1 MEQRNTGCW
10 TAKHEIPVALTVA
23 GSDSGGGAGIQ
34 ADLRTFSALGVFGAS
49 AITAVTSQNPAEVTR
64 VDGLPPEGVVS
75 QIETVFRKLKIRAV
89 KTGMLF
95 SAEIIENAAAALTG
109 KDCPIIVDPVM
120 ISTSGSKL
128 LKDDALVMLQE
139 KILPLASW
147 ITPNIPEAELI
158 SGMTIRSMEDAVSAA
173 KKIGGKWGCGVIL
186 KGGHAQGDN
195 EAADVIC
202 SGEKLFKLSTQ
213 RLALP
218 PFAAHGTGCTL
229 SSAIAACLAR
239 GMKDLEAIIAAKAFV
254 LGSLQEARA
263 IGDGVFGMFP
273 PADLEKYK
281 KLILIGQV

>member
-1 MEQRNTGCW
+1 MKNQQEEFYP
-10 TAKHEIPVALTVA
+10 AALTIA

-34 ADLRTFSALGVFGAS
+34 ADLRTFNAAGVYGCS
-49 AITAVTSQNPAEVTR
+49 VITAVTAQNPRQVA
-64 VDGLPPEGVVS
+64 GIAAIAPEMVKS
-75 QIETVFRKLKIRAV
+75 QLECVFSAIAVKAV
-89 KTGMLF
+89 KTGMLANAKIVETV
-95 SAEIIENAAAALTG
+95 AEVLKKHNL
-109 KDCPIIVDPVM
+109 PLIVDPVM

-173 KKIGGKWGCGVIL
+173 KKIGEKWGCGVIL

-239 GMKDLEAIIAAKAFV
+239 GMKDLEAIITAKAFV